1 MNFGCRIKWLEGYT
15 GQSTDELIAFE
26 GKYRIDSLIL
36 AFEQALDQKAARIGI
51 ENLTA
56 EERVVLAIEAFEREV
71 NNGGYSQFFFNSSNE
86 YALII
91 TDALHRIERPMIVK
105 LTQEAINALGL
116 QSVTVAA
123 INRAMENESA
133 ELEAELEEC
142 DERYYGMGD
151 DLAMPLFEF
160 IKNNKGKIVL
170 INQSQ
175 HR

>member
-1 MNFGCRIKWLEGYT
+1 
-15 GQSTDELIAFE
+15 
-26 GKYRIDSLIL
+26 
-36 AFEQALDQKAARIGI
+36 
-51 ENLTA
+51 
-56 EERVVLAIEAFEREV
+56 
-71 NNGGYSQFFFNSSNE
+71 
-86 YALII
+86 
-91 TDALHRIERPMIVK
+91 MIVK